1 MFHVHGLQG
10 RVYSGT
16 LEQLREQQLPVSGV
30 RGVRRLAPTLGEPAM
45 PKAGTTGEGTS
56 HSRSH
61 DVAQAYG
68 QGGAHRTRQP
78 LTRAADVMRSP
89 AITVPAEATLR
100 DAWQTLARHG
110 IAQAPVLNREG
121 ALVGLVGRAELMPPA
136 SLEPPDAA
144 AERARLSQPVTA
156 LMWSPVP
163 SAAPDTDLRRVAAL
177 LLDTGLPGVPVA
189 AEDGHVVGFV
199 SRTDLLRALATDPPL
214 DLWG

>member
-1 MFHVHGLQG
+1 MFHVHGMQG

-16 LEQLREQQLPVSGV
+16 LEQLRQQQFPVTGV
-30 RGVRRLAPTLGEPAM
+30 RSVRRLAPTLGEPDSPAAA
-45 PKAGTTGEGTS
+45 PAGGAAS
-56 HSRSH
+56 HPRGH

-68 QGGAHRTRQP
+68 QAHRTREP
-78 LTRAADVMRSP
+78 LRTVADVMRRP
-89 AITVPAEATLR
+89 AFTVPAEATLR
-100 DAWQTLARHG
+100 EAWQALAGHG

-121 ALVGLVGRAELMPPA
+121 VLVGLIGRAELMPPS
-136 SLEPPDAA
+136 SLEPPDLA
-144 AERARLSQPVTA
+144 AERERLSQPVTA
-156 LMWSPVP
+156 FMWSPVP

-189 AEDGHVVGFV
+189 AEDGQVLGFV